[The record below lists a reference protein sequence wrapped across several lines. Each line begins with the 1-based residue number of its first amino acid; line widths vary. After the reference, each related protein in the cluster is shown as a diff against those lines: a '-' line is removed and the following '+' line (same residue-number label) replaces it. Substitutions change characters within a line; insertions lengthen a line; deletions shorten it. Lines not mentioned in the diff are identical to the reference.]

1 MDLYTKAMAIPGMI
15 EPVEQKSLFECVK
28 GLKLD
33 KNDCL
38 IEFGSFFG
46 RSTFCISEGAHKNPS
61 LNKSNKL
68 YAYDSFECH
77 LEGGFYEI
85 LISEVKRNKLENYIT
100 KKGQFIDFSNVFS
113 FYLKDYIKNDF
124 IKVVKCDLNNSL
136 PPENK
141 KVSFLHIDSPKFHEE
156 LKVIFEK
163 FFPILKNDAIVI
175 FQDYFYHWS
184 ATIIASIQFLIMEG
198 VLQIQNSAASS
209 LITKQKQ
216 TIGIKIIESLNEK
229 MESIDFIIEMLDKAI
244 LNINNYKIDRPNM
257 FVPRLLLA
265 RFQFLW
271 ENKLYDKASNFLFNN
286 VQKNKHLL
294 NNVVIRDFQ
303 EMMAKGFSIREN
315 YEKDYVNKT
324 N

>member
-1 MDLYTKAMAIPGMI
+1 MDLFKKAMAIPGMI
-15 EPVEQKSLFECVK
+15 EEIEQKYLFDCVR
-28 GLKLD
+28 GLKLEKD
-33 KNDCL
+33 DCL

-77 LEGGFYEI
+77 LEGGFYES
-85 LISEVKRNKLENYIT
+85 LIYEVKRNKLEKYIT
-100 KKGQFIDFSNVFS
+100 KKGKFIDFSNIFS
-113 FYLKDYIKNDF
+113 FYLKDYITTDF
-124 IKVVKCDLNNSL
+124 IEVMKCNLNNSL

-141 KVSFLHIDSPKFHEE
+141 KVSFLHIDSPKFYGE

-184 ATIIASIQFLIMEG
+184 ATIIASIQFLIIEG
-198 VLQIQNSAASS
+198 FLQIQNSAASS
-209 LITKQKQ
+209 LITIIKQNIDLK
-216 TIGIKIIESLNEK
+216 KIETLNQNMESL
-229 MESIDFIIEMLDKAI
+229 DFILEMLDKAI
-244 LNINNYKIDRPNM
+244 LNTNNYKIDRPQL

-265 RFQFLW
+265 KFQFLW
-271 ENKLYDKASNFLFNN
+271 ENKLYNRASNLFFNN
-286 VQKNKHLL
+286 VKKNKHLL
-294 NNVVIRDFQ
+294 NDMVINDFH
-303 EMMAKGFSIREN
+303 EMMHKGFSIREN
-315 YEKDYVNKT
+315 YEKDYVDKT